1 MPEILKQAIELSME
15 DKFNEASMVGAL
27 ERTTPKDFEQVK
39 GMAISLVRSWIAM
52 RASARY
58 FAGAPSLLPDRPS
71 IGER

>member
-1 MPEILKQAIELSME
+1 MSDSPKQAIELTME
-15 DKFNEASMVGAL
+15 DKFNEASLVGAL

-39 GMAISLVRSWIAM
+39 GMAISLARSWIAM

-71 IGER
+71 IGGR